1 MAMEGAGSVFYCSEF
16 SAGRQPVPRETK
28 STECNGEIG
37 PCFMMEAGPSNGR
50 KAFHGKEDA
59 FMEEK
64 RPGILLKTIEEKK
77 DLWKRTL

>member
-1 MAMEGAGSVFYCSEF
+1 
-16 SAGRQPVPRETK
+16 
-28 STECNGEIG
+28 
-37 PCFMMEAGPSNGR
+37 MMEAGPSNGR